1 MVKNKR
7 ENQKIYELSYLSIM
21 FLMIASSFLG
31 LTSFLMFQQLK
42 QNTFFA
48 CVIGFCVGFLFLFS
62 FIKIKKMAKEKD
74 IIDYNIQVFGKF
86 FGNVVNIV
94 LNLSIFFVAC
104 VFFENIIMFV
114 NTNYLMETALSY
126 IKILLLCVV
135 AYTSSKKI
143 FAIMRA
149 GNVIIV
155 LNVLFFILSII
166 GIFPKFRIERIYPIL
181 NCDIRSLISS
191 SLIYAVCGMFTMF
204 LLTIIPNSKVHKD
217 NENTK
222 KVFITYIL
230 ANIFIIVII
239 LCTIMTL
246 GENLLEIFKY
256 PEYLTLQEFSLFSI
270 IERVENTL
278 SLQFILNT
286 FVTLTVMVY
295 FIYISINK
303 FVRYIYN
310 RQGKEYKES
319 YEAIISYIVCI
330 LILIFTNNFFKSSVL
345 FTEQLKKYYFYIILF
360 GIIAPMIITLIC
372 AIIKEKINQF
382 NSNVLQKQ
390 K

>member
-1 MVKNKR
+1 MVKSKR
-7 ENQKIYELSYLSIM
+7 QNQKVYELSYLSMM

-31 LTSFLMFQQLK
+31 LTSFLMFQEVR
-42 QNTFFA
+42 QNTFIA
-48 CVIGFCVGFLFLFS
+48 CLIGFGIGFLFLFS
-62 FIKIKKMAKEKD
+62 FIKIKKMANEKD
-74 IIDYNIQVFGKF
+74 IIDYNIEVLGKF
-86 FGNVVNIV
+86 FGNAINII

-104 VFFENIIMFV
+104 VFFQNIIMFV

-143 FAIMRA
+143 FTIMRA
-149 GNVIIV
+149 GNIIIV

-166 GIFPKFRIERIYPIL
+166 GVFPKFKIERMYPIL
-181 NCDIRSLISS
+181 NCDIRSLINS
-191 SLIYAVCGMFTMF
+191 SLVYAVCGMFTMF

-217 NENTK
+217 NKNTK
-222 KVFITYIL
+222 KVLITYIL

-239 LCTIMTL
+239 LCTTMTL
-246 GENLLEIFKY
+246 GEKLLEIFKY

-286 FVTLTVMVY
+286 FVTLSVMVY
-295 FIYISINK
+295 FMYISINK
-303 FVRYIYN
+303 LVRYIYMK
-310 RQGKEYKES
+310 QDKVYKEG
-319 YEAIISYIVCI
+319 YETLISYIICI
-330 LILIFTNNFFKSSVL
+330 LILIFTNIFFKSSVL

-372 AIIKEKINQF
+372 SIIKEKINQF